1 MMKRRAEFLLEFPIW
16 DSMGTASSMLTQY
29 DLEEVQL
36 HCHNLFSQQEIVSL
50 YQRFCQ
56 LDRNA
61 KGFISADE
69 FLSVP
74 EFAMNPLSQ
83 RLLKMLDGL
92 NFKDFVAFLSAFSAK
107 ANMEQKIT
115 LIFKVYDSDGNGKI
129 SFNDIL
135 EVLQDLSGV
144 FMSNEQREKV
154 LLQVLKEAGY
164 TRESYLMLDDFIK
177 GLDSRYC
184 APLLAS
190 LTLTFSC
197 KKSEGRSRS
206 MFSVFSSME
215 TVSGNKQWSSDQLGA
230 GNLHALQKLGG
241 ILHCNKMQIA
251 ALELQSFSS
260 PKNLSFSKLLESP
273 ASIRKHRAGDGLRFL
288 DEIGK
293 DFRGTDAMEEQ
304 RREMFRLMNGKNLLT
319 ESRASSSN
327 ELVEISPKNSSR
339 VKACSDSSKGKQLKQ
354 VSEAGKIKQ
363 LSKRLKTLE
372 EETEPMKQEF
382 FQHMEER
389 KKLVAEIHQQF
400 QTIHHFLQ
408 FENQE
413 LEEGSPDD
421 GPSIVEFLKKAGL
434 GLAGQESYTDR
445 HQDHALSEEDME
457 RLIRWLQETADAES
471 ERVAF
476 KKWMRGLSN

>member
-1 MMKRRAEFLLEFPIW
+1 MFL
-16 DSMGTASSMLTQY
+16 
-29 DLEEVQL
+29 
-36 HCHNLFSQQEIVSL
+36 VS
-50 YQRFCQ
+50 
-56 LDRNA
+56 
-61 KGFISADE
+61 
-69 FLSVP
+69 
-74 EFAMNPLSQ
+74 
-83 RLLKMLDGL
+83 
-92 NFKDFVAFLSAFSAK
+92 
-107 ANMEQKIT
+107 
-115 LIFKVYDSDGNGKI
+115 
-129 SFNDIL
+129 
-135 EVLQDLSGV
+135 
-144 FMSNEQREKV
+144 
-154 LLQVLKEAGY
+154 
-164 TRESYLMLDDFIK
+164 
-177 GLDSRYC
+177 
-184 APLLAS
+184 
-190 LTLTFSC
+190 
-197 KKSEGRSRS
+197 
-206 MFSVFSSME
+206 SSME
-215 TVSGNKQWSSDQLGA
+215 TVS

-327 ELVEISPKNSSR
+327 ELVEISPTNSSR
-339 VKACSDSSKGKQLKQ
+339 VKACSDSPKGKQLKQ

-400 QTIHHFLQ
+400 QTIHHCLQ

-421 GPSIVEFLKKAGL
+421 GSSIVEFLKVIYPL
-434 GLAGQESYTDR
+434 
-445 HQDHALSEEDME
+445 LS
-457 RLIRWLQETADAES
+457 
-471 ERVAF
+471 
-476 KKWMRGLSN
+476 KH

>member
-1 MMKRRAEFLLEFPIW
+1 
-16 DSMGTASSMLTQY
+16 MGTASSMLTQY

-36 HCHNLFSQQEIVSL
+36 HCHNLCNLSIWCFFFLLRNLVSQQEIVSL

-177 GLDSRYC
+177 SRVEE
-184 APLLAS
+184 
-190 LTLTFSC
+190 
-197 KKSEGRSRS
+197 SED
-206 MFSVFSSME
+206 
-215 TVSGNKQWSSDQLGA
+215 TC
-230 GNLHALQKLGG
+230 
-241 ILHCNKMQIA
+241 I
-251 ALELQSFSS
+251 
-260 PKNLSFSKLLESP
+260 
-273 ASIRKHRAGDGLRFL
+273 SISTNRFL
-288 DEIGK
+288 EI
-293 DFRGTDAMEEQ
+293 
-304 RREMFRLMNGKNLLT
+304 
-319 ESRASSSN
+319 
-327 ELVEISPKNSSR
+327 
-339 VKACSDSSKGKQLKQ
+339 
-354 VSEAGKIKQ
+354 
-363 LSKRLKTLE
+363 
-372 EETEPMKQEF
+372 
-382 FQHMEER
+382 
-389 KKLVAEIHQQF
+389 
-400 QTIHHFLQ
+400 
-408 FENQE
+408 
-413 LEEGSPDD
+413 
-421 GPSIVEFLKKAGL
+421 
-434 GLAGQESYTDR
+434 LA
-445 HQDHALSEEDME
+445 
-457 RLIRWLQETADAES
+457 
-471 ERVAF
+471 
-476 KKWMRGLSN
+476 